1 MRCSGYALTGRIMNL
16 TRLIS
21 PERIVDLRASN
32 KNDAL
37 KELFRVIE
45 RAPEIT
51 DNKKFEESIIER
63 ENILTTGIGFEVA
76 IPHVKIPSV
85 SNFVMALGR
94 HAGGIDFDSL
104 DGRPVKIIIMIAS
117 SDKQR
122 DEFLKVLAKVVL
134 LFKEESFRRKV
145 LRAKTSEDVYSLLRG

>member
-1 MRCSGYALTGRIMNL
+1 MNL
-16 TRLIS
+16 LRLIT
-21 PERIVDLRASN
+21 PERIVDLKAAT
-32 KNDAL
+32 KNEAL

-51 DNKKFEESIIER
+51 DNKKFEASIIER

-94 HAGGIDFDSL
+94 HPGGIDFDSL
-104 DGRPVKIIIMIAS
+104 DGKPVKIIVMIAS
-117 SDKQR
+117 SDRQR

-134 LFKEESFRRKV
+134 LLKEETFRRKV
-145 LRAKTSEDVYSLLRG
+145 LKARTPKDVYSLFKG

>member
-1 MRCSGYALTGRIMNL
+1 MNL
-16 TRLIS
+16 SDLITS
-21 PERIVDLRASN
+21 DRIIDLRAAT

-45 RAPEIT
+45 QAPEIT
-51 DNKKFEESIIER
+51 DSKKFETSIIER
-63 ENILTTGIGFEVA
+63 ENILTTGIGFEIAV
-76 IPHVKIPSV
+76 PHVKIPSV

-94 HAGGIDFDSL
+94 NPAGIDFDSL
-104 DGRPVKIIIMIAS
+104 DGRPVRIVIMIGS

-134 LFKEESFRRKV
+134 LFKDEAFRKKI
-145 LRAKTSEDVYSLLRG
+145 LKAADADEILALLR